1 LIQRINRAPV
11 TDLKSFN
18 ETVSKLKKGDASFL
32 QVQSY
37 DLQTQNPQK
46 RIVQF
51 TVQIN
56 QSEVQS
62 PKFKSKSFCD
72 LRLWTFEL

>member
-11 TDLKSFN
+11 TDLRSFN
-18 ETVSKLKKGDASFL
+18 ETVSKLKKGDAVVL
-32 QVQSY
+32 QMQSY

-51 TVQIN
+51 TVQ
-56 QSEVQS
+56 
-62 PKFKSKSFCD
+62 
-72 LRLWTFEL
+72 